1 MDILVQKMI
10 SEFVVN
16 WLVEKKGMKQ
26 SEAQRTWATSETRK
40 VLFESGI
47 ELYRGVSPA
56 RAYDEL
62 MLELEGSPWWM
73 KGQFE

>member
-1 MDILVQKMI
+1 MDILAQKMI

-16 WLVEKKGMKQ
+16 WLAEKKGMKQ

-47 ELYRGVSPA
+47 ELYRGVQT
-56 RAYDEL
+56 YEL
-62 MLELEGSPWWM
+62 LMFLYLPPLH
-73 KGQFE
+73 